1 MSAEEENMSLAR
13 RRSIAFLGALTIVLA
28 ACSGGGASPTASE
41 AEPGESTVPSAAA
54 SGDATGDCNI
64 TANADGQLEP
74 LEDGFPNQPF
84 TIINID
90 DAGAPDGIYALA
102 IKDSIERNN
111 LTDQRVTVIDRPDFG
126 TYGTWEALGFM
137 SSEPGGDDGYIMAVQ
152 TVPGSTTDLL
162 TTQVID
168 DLGVSIES
176 TNVVLTTEYV
186 PYAMVATK
194 DADWGSTFEELIAYT
209 QEHPGELKYISRGPG
224 SGLDLAF
231 NNYSQVAAEQAGLP
245 EGDPGIPA
253 EVVIGGSHQEIN
265 AVVGSGEGDFAM
277 TLADVAKQFYDDGRV
292 EVILYSG
299 NAPAPAPFEDIPTAR
314 DYFGDELL
322 PSDPWGQN
330 RDLFVTEAVPE
341 CHHAWLVELI
351 TQAVADEEFIAS
363 REQVPGLTLQNLSRE
378 ETFELAE
385 TAFDAACEIL
395 KPADLLDPSMADAC

>member
-1 MSAEEENMSLAR
+1 MSLAR
-13 RRSIAFLGALTIVLA
+13 RKSIAFLGALTIILA
-28 ACSGGGASPTASE
+28 ACTGETAS
-41 AEPGESTVPSAAA
+41 PGESEAPDESAAA
-54 SGDATGDCNI
+54 SAAASQGGSGDCNI
-64 TANADGQLEP
+64 TVNAEGQLEP
-74 LEDGFPNQPF
+74 LADGFPNQPF
-84 TIINID
+84 TIISID
-90 DAGAPDGIYALA
+90 DPGAPDGIYALA

-168 DLGVSIES
+168 DLGVGIES

-194 DADWGSTFEELIAYT
+194 DAEWGSTFEELVAYA
-209 QEHPGELKYISRGPG
+209 QENPGELKYISRGPG

-231 NNYSQVAAEQAGLP
+231 SNYKQVAAQQAGMG
-245 EGDPGIPA
+245 EGEDGIPV
-253 EVVIGGSHQEIN
+253 ETVIGGSHQEIN

-299 NAPAPAPFEDIPTAR
+299 NAPAPAPFEDVPTAKEF
-314 DYFGDELL
+314 FGEELL

-330 RDLFVTEAVPE
+330 RNLFVTENVPE

-351 TQAVADEEFIAS
+351 TLAVADEEFQES
-363 REQVPGLTLQNLSRE
+363 RLQVPGLTLQTLTRE

-385 TAFDAACEIL
+385 TAFDAACQIL
-395 KPADLLDPSMADAC
+395 QPLDLLDPSMADAC